1 MATTTVSTARVAG
14 KVAFITGAARGQGRS
29 HAVKLASEGADIIA
43 RDICEDLPFAH
54 SPHATWE
61 DMEETVRLVEAAGG
75 RILARKAD
83 VRSREQVDA
92 VVAEGLEL
100 FGKID
105 VVIANAAA
113 ISYKNVFDLSVED
126 FEATLEVNLHG
137 VFHTVQSPIQSMI
150 DRNEGGSII
159 LISSGIAYRATGA
172 PDYSAAKTA
181 LITFARALAN
191 ELGPSRIRVNTIEPG
206 YVLTP
211 ALDNPKYAERTAQLL
226 GREPFATR
234 EEHREAM
241 WDQFK
246 SRNMLPVGWVD
257 AEAISNAVL
266 WLASDES
273 RYVTSEELKVDA
285 GFADK

>member
-1 MATTTVSTARVAG
+1 MGSTVATGRVAG

-43 RDICEDLPFAH
+43 LDICEDLPFAH
-54 SPHATWE
+54 SPHATPE
-61 DMEETVRLVEAAGG
+61 DLQETVRLVEAAGG
-75 RILARKAD
+75 RIVARKAD
-83 VRSREQVDA
+83 VRKRDEVDA
-92 VVAEGLEL
+92 VIAEGLEA

-113 ISYKNVFDLSVED
+113 IQYKNVFDLSVED
-126 FEATLEVNLHG
+126 FEATLDVNLHG
-137 VFHTVQSPIQSMI
+137 VFNTVQTPVRHMI
-150 DRNEGGSII
+150 ERNEGGSII
-159 LISSGIAYRATGA
+159 LISSGIAYKATPA

-191 ELGPSRIRVNTIEPG
+191 ELGPNRIRVNTIEPG

-211 ALDNPKYAERTAQLL
+211 ALDNDKYGERTAELL
-226 GREPFATR
+226 GREPFASR
-234 EEHREAM
+234 EEHRAAM

-246 SRNMLPVGWVD
+246 PRNMLPVGWVEP
-257 AEAISNAVL
+257 EAISNAIL

>member
-1 MATTTVSTARVAG
+1 MGRVEG

-43 RDICEDLPFAH
+43 LDICEDLPFAH
-54 SPHATWE
+54 SPHATWA

-75 RILARKAD
+75 RIVARKAD
-83 VRSREQVDA
+83 VRSREQIDA
-92 VVAEGLEL
+92 VLAEGLEA

-113 ISYKNVFDLSVED
+113 IAYKNVLDITVEE
-126 FEATLEVNLHG
+126 FEATLDVNLHG
-137 VFHTVQSPIQSMI
+137 VFNTVQTPVRHMI
-150 DRNEGGSII
+150 ERNEGGSII
-159 LISSGIAYRATGA
+159 LISSGVAYRATPS

-191 ELGPSRIRVNTIEPG
+191 ELGPNRIRVNTIEPG
-206 YVLTP
+206 YVLSP
-211 ALDNPKYAERTAQLL
+211 ANDNPKYAERTARLL
-226 GREPFATR
+226 GREPFATP
-234 EEHREAM
+234 EEHREAL
-241 WDQFK
+241 WEQLK
-246 SRNMLPVGWVD
+246 PRNMLPVGWVEP
-257 AEAISNAVL
+257 EAISNAIL